1 MAQEG
6 SANSNL
12 DLYPTYNEQYLKTE
26 EEQGPRLRANSSTID
41 DALGRSS
48 SASSA
53 SPESIKKNLKASTGK
68 RKYHQ
73 KSRSGCST
81 CKKRR
86 VKCDEQKPLCGNC
99 VKLNLDCGYLHMD
112 PNEIMP
118 PEKKPKKVK
127 TEPAPRVKKVKTKSA
142 KTSATH
148 AQSDDGLAGETFSGE
163 GSTRN
168 SSIDQNSLN
177 GMDSSAGATQQATP
191 SLTPSPNTTQPPNVS
206 NTLPPNNNPMASMG
220 PQMANPLGAL
230 SSGLLSAGNLNN
242 LNIAHLVNNLAG
254 MSSGGD
260 LGASGLGGVMNL
272 GNLANLSNLAA
283 LAQLPIDLSNLAG
296 LFGGNGAAAAAAAAA
311 ATAAASSGVGAGSGG
326 GLIDQLAAA
335 AMNGTG
341 GLPLDGLL
349 NSQPQQRDQLGQPQ
363 SSQKH
368 GQYRSNSSQSR
379 QFEQQQRQQQ
389 QQQQQLQEQQ
399 QRQQQQQQQQQL
411 NRPLQPQ
418 DIGDDVLQAAMNLGA
433 QGSAS
438 SPPFTIPPATPS
450 ESMSNGNTLPN
461 IAPNQ
466 TPQIPSSVPLN
477 NRTMAQAMNSSTLNM
492 LDLKLMFHYTSQVA
506 NTITGA
512 GISETNIWIH
522 DIPMLAFE
530 HPFLMHSILA
540 FSATHLSRTEK
551 GLDQCVT
558 CHRGDALRLLREA
571 VLNINADNTDAL
583 VASALILIMDSLANA
598 SFPSSTSPKS
608 LPASAWIFHV
618 KGAAT
623 ILTAVW
629 PLTEASR
636 FYKFISVDLGDL
648 GDIINQ
654 KANLNTNGGGHSSN
668 GGGRGN
674 NGERFYAD
682 LECHDADIADLFPVE
697 IDSPYLITLA
707 YLNKLHKERY
717 KSDFILRIFAFPA
730 LLDKQ
735 FMSLLMSGDV
745 KSMRIMRSYY
755 KLLRSFTM
763 EMKDKVW
770 FLEGVAQVLPL
781 NVEEYAGGA
790 GGMHM
795 MMDFLG
801 GGPDIVDDY
810 GNEFQSGD
818 DDDDEEGGEL
828 NGGDNNDINKGG
840 SGSNGTATSSS
851 SSSKRTRIN
860 LNEMTNTNNLPSEI
874 TSELDIMQGDQGF
887 INLK

>member
-1 MAQEG
+1 M
-6 SANSNL
+6 L
-12 DLYPTYNEQYLKTE
+12 LKDLEDAL
-26 EEQGPRLRANSSTID
+26 QGYQTRKEAPESTRRVSSTVID
-41 DALGRSS
+41 DELCSLSNAL
-48 SASSA
+48 A
-53 SPESIKKNLKASTGK
+53 SPPEAVKKNSKASTGK

-99 VKLNLDCGYLHMD
+99 VKLKLECGYLHMD
-112 PNEIMP
+112 PEESSP
-118 PEKKPKKVK
+118 PPPPPKKAKKMK
-127 TEPAPRVKKVKTKSA
+127 TETELKKA
-142 KTSATH
+142 KAVSTGRSSIKLG
-148 AQSDDGLAGETFSGE
+148 SDDVIGNNNYSDET
-163 GSTRN
+163 STRN
-168 SSIDQNSLN
+168 NSIDQRSLDGLNS
-177 GMDSSAGATQQATP
+177 STTTQQATP
-191 SLTPSPNTTQPPNVS
+191 SLTPTPNTSQPSLDSSV
-206 NTLPPNNNPMASMG
+206 PPGNPMATMG
-220 PQMANPLGAL
+220 QLMNNPLSAL

-254 MSSGGD
+254 M
-260 LGASGLGGVMNL
+260 GGVAGDAGNGLNNLMNL
-272 GNLANLSNLAA
+272 GNLANLSNLAT

-296 LFGGNGAAAAAAAAA
+296 LFGGAG
-311 ATAAASSGVGAGSGG
+311 GVGG
-326 GLIDQLAAA
+326 GLIEQLASAA
-335 AMNGTG
+335 INGNS
-341 GLPLDGLL
+341 GLPLDALL
-349 NSQPQQRDQLGQPQ
+349 NAQ
-363 SSQKH
+363 S
-368 GQYRSNSSQSR
+368 G
-379 QFEQQQRQQQ
+379 QQ
-389 QQQQQLQEQQ
+389 QQQQQLRSQGRDQLNMGQSNRQQ
-399 QRQQQQQQQQQL
+399 AQYRSTSSDDGQFENQKSAPLQQQQQQQ
-411 NRPLQPQ
+411 PQPQ
-418 DIGDDVLQAAMNLGA
+418 SSQQPQNLDDSSIDANINLDS

-438 SPPFTIPPATPS
+438 SPPFNIPPHTSS
-450 ESMSNGNTLPN
+450 EPVPDSAGTLPN

-466 TPQIPSSVPLN
+466 TLSIPSSVPLN
-477 NRTMAQAMNSSTLNM
+477 NKTMAQAMNSSTLNM

-571 VLNINADNTDAL
+571 VLDINADNTDAL

-654 KANLNTNGGGHSSN
+654 KANLNTTNPSGSTSN
-668 GGGRGN
+668 G

-745 KSMRIMRSYY
+745 KSMSIMRSYY

-810 GNEFQSGD
+810 GNEFD
-818 DDDDEEGGEL
+818 DSDGDEELDGDVAGGNCGVR
-828 NGGDNNDINKGG
+828 NGSDANV
-840 SGSNGTATSSS
+840 TTT
-851 SSSKRTRIN
+851 KRTKMN
-860 LNEMTNTNNLPSEI
+860 LTEMTNTNNLPSDI
-874 TSELDIMQGDQGF
+874 TRELDIMQGDQGF

>member
-1 MAQEG
+1 MKSDIITDAD
-6 SANSNL
+6 SNL
-12 DLYPTYNEQYLKTE
+12 FSASIEHRIGEEDDEENEEIE
-26 EEQGPRLRANSSTID
+26 ESHRLRGDSETID
-41 DALGRSS
+41 EALRSLSNASS
-48 SASSA
+48 SPS
-53 SPESIKKNLKASTGK
+53 ELTKKPSKASTGK

-73 KSRSGCST
+73 KSRHGCST
-81 CKKRR
+81 CKRRR

-99 VKLNLDCGYLHMD
+99 VKLSLECGYLHMD
-112 PNEIMP
+112 AEESLP
-118 PEKKPKKVK
+118 PAKKPKKEK
-127 TEPAPRVKKVKTKSA
+127 SESQQKMKKVQVNAKR
-142 KTSATH
+142 KTSVKSEGDEGVANNY
-148 AQSDDGLAGETFSGE
+148 SDKT
-163 GSTRN
+163 STRN
-168 SSIDQNSLN
+168 SSIDQSSLE
-177 GMDSSAGATQQATP
+177 GLDSSTATQQATP
-191 SLTPSPNTTQPPNVS
+191 SLTPSPNTSQPSVNN
-206 NTLPPNNNPMASMG
+206 NTIPLNNPMTSMG
-220 PQMANPLGAL
+220 QSMNNPLSAL

-242 LNIAHLVNNLAG
+242 LNVAHLVNNLAG
-254 MSSGGD
+254 MGGD
-260 LGASGLGGVMNL
+260 TGGGLGNLMNL
-272 GNLANLSNLAA
+272 GNLASLSNLAT

-296 LFGGNGAAAAAAAAA
+296 LFGGGGAP
-311 ATAAASSGVGAGSGG
+311 GVGAGATGAGVGVGAGG

-335 AMNGTG
+335 AVNGNTG
-341 GLPLDGLL
+341 LLSEVLL
-349 NSQPQQRDQLGQPQ
+349 NSQPSQQLQQPRDQLNSTQ
-363 SSQKH
+363 SNQQQT
-368 GQYRSNSSQSR
+368 QYRSAESPSR
-379 QFEQQQRQQQ
+379 QF
-389 QQQQQLQEQQ
+389 
-399 QRQQQQQQQQQL
+399 QQQQQQQQQ
-411 NRPLQPQ
+411 
-418 DIGDDVLQAAMNLGA
+418 DIGEDPIDAAINLSAQGA
-433 QGSAS
+433 GSAS
-438 SPPFTIPPATPS
+438 SPPFNIPPATPS
-450 ESMSNGNTLPN
+450 ESTQNPGTLPN
-461 IAPNQ
+461 IAPNNSSS
-466 TPQIPSSVPLN
+466 IPSSVPLN

-654 KANLNTNGGGHSSN
+654 KANLNRANANGPN
-668 GGGRGN
+668 GNGN
-674 NGERFYAD
+674 GNGERFYTD

-770 FLEGVAQVLPL
+770 FLEGVAQVLPS

-810 GNEFQSGD
+810 GNEFES
-818 DDDDEEGGEL
+818 DDES
-828 NGGDNNDINKGG
+828 NGNDNNATADDTVNGEDK
-840 SGSNGTATSSS
+840 SSNGNGVDATGTTR
-851 SSSKRTRIN
+851 RTKIN
-860 LNEMTNTNNLPSEI
+860 LTEMTNTNNLPSDI
-874 TSELDIMQGDQGF
+874 TRELDIMQGDQGF

>member
-1 MAQEG
+1 MSQQGVAT
-6 SANSNL
+6 AN
-12 DLYPTYNEQYLKTE
+12 EHFVKEVKE
-26 EEQGPRLRANSSTID
+26 EKEESSRLRESSGSID
-41 DALGRSS
+41 DALDPFPNASS
-48 SASSA
+48 S
-53 SPESIKKNLKASTGK
+53 SPEVVKKNSKASTGK

-99 VKLNLDCGYLHMD
+99 VKLKLECGYLHMD
-112 PNEIMP
+112 PDEDAP
-118 PEKKPKKVK
+118 PVKKPKMVK
-127 TEPAPRVKKVKTKSA
+127 TESEPKMKKMRTKKAKKTAVKSEGDDVGDNYSD
-142 KTSATH
+142 AT
-148 AQSDDGLAGETFSGE
+148 
-163 GSTRN
+163 STRN
-168 SSIDQNSLN
+168 SSIDQRSLDDLN
-177 GMDSSAGATQQATP
+177 SSAATQQATP
-191 SLTPSPNTTQPPNVS
+191 SLTPSPNTTQSSVNGAQPPMNLMG
-206 NTLPPNNNPMASMG
+206 NAGQLMNNPL
-220 PQMANPLGAL
+220 NAL

-242 LNIAHLVNNLAG
+242 LNIAHLVNNLASMG
-254 MSSGGD
+254 SGDAGNN
-260 LGASGLGGVMNL
+260 LGNLMNL
-272 GNLANLSNLAA
+272 GNLASLSNLAT

-296 LFGGNGAAAAAAAAA
+296 LFGGNGAQVVGGGAPG
-311 ATAAASSGVGAGSGG
+311 SGSGAGTGA

-335 AMNGTG
+335 AMSGTS
-341 GLPLDGLL
+341 GLPLDELL
-349 NSQPQQRDQLGQPQ
+349 NGQLQQQPQQLPQDQLNLTQSNQPQ
-363 SSQKH
+363 S
-368 GQYRSNSSQSR
+368 QYRSNTTENR
-379 QFEQQQRQQQ
+379 QFEQSQTRPFQQQ
-389 QQQQQLQEQQ
+389 G
-399 QRQQQQQQQQQL
+399 
-411 NRPLQPQ
+411 
-418 DIGDDVLQAAMNLGA
+418 IDDNVIEETISLGT

-438 SPPFTIPPATPS
+438 SPQFNIPPDTPS
-450 ESMSNGNTLPN
+450 ATNPGTLPN

-466 TPQIPSSVPLN
+466 TLLIPSSVPLN

-654 KANLNTNGGGHSSN
+654 KANLNTGHPNGSTSS
-668 GGGRGN
+668 GS
-674 NGERFYAD
+674 GERFYAD

-810 GNEFQSGD
+810 GNEFDSG
-818 DDDDEEGGEL
+818 EEEEEL
-828 NGGDNNDINKGG
+828 NGITNDNNDENKSSTNINGGG
-840 SGSNGTATSSS
+840 SGTT
-851 SSSKRTRIN
+851 KRTKMN
-860 LNEMTNTNNLPSEI
+860 LNEMTNTNNLPSDI
-874 TSELDIMQGDQGF
+874 TRELDIMQGDQGF